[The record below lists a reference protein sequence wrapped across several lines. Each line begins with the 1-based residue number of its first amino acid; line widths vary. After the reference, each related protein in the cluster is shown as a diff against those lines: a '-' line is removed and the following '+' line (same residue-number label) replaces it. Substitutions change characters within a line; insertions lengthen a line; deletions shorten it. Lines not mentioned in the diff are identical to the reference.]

1 MKKLTLQANQNGA
14 GIMACKATKIPK
26 VVPEEVARAAANS
39 LATSSTILFAKVD
52 GNATTEG
59 YEGNQSSVTIDG
71 DRYVFFDPLSKKP
84 FNIVS
89 ADGTNTQVNV
99 NFSSDDIV
107 MNADPDTYNIRNY
120 ITTIPYN
127 GQSLDN
133 ADQWY
138 TIEDQTGTTFTFRG
152 AFPGLKLK
160 KIIRNP
166 NYNGSS
172 GYNYTDSDSGK
183 DYFLYKDELFW
194 FILDR
199 VDNTQP
205 YYADEDFNQPVGYP
219 SNKSLNGFIQIIYN
233 EADFTNGIPSSLLE
247 EVNQSIPSF
256 GFDGFVFTFAT
267 ALLGKRPDV
276 HGYVY
281 PSVSRGA
288 VSANFERVEGLTYH
302 NPENFACAR
311 LGVSPGTFE
320 DINVGD
326 SFTLNSH
333 ERKAFKFTT
342 NKADYYIV
350 PMSLPVD
357 DMLGNNVE
365 CSIITISETMTDM
378 DYCDHNGR
386 SQIDNSRNAIKIFGD
401 SVKGYTYLVVNNFTD
416 SSIDMTL
423 TDVAPSY
430 KESSKAYKAAVYA
443 GTSDA
448 RNSRNYTSCLPSEIN
463 SSYKDSFTLDDAVTT
478 FSEYQSLS
486 QHNDSTKVYKYAA
499 AELTNVK
506 SNLVLKKCANNL
518 VVVMPTGT
526 GTYKATKVASNDYS
540 KNMCVLELTEDEIAN
555 GRIFMVGPDPI
566 RPTTTT
572 ITQMNEEQKEN
583 YSEAKSLVEAGINFD
598 TSSSSDIL
606 NYMNK
611 ATQLSKDPLN
621 IDSIIAYDTYND
633 CTAAGST
640 CLLNSDT
647 ELARVVNPDT
657 VFKGEE
663 PAQGLPDDMEGP
675 SWPGPVSVYVFL
687 FTKNSS
693 GNYVISKQ
701 MSSSVYDDSG
711 SNASEGKLDP
721 HVYNY
726 FGTGVEQVTLV
737 KRDATEYNVR
747 VTVPE
752 Q

>member
-1 MKKLTLQANQNGA
+1 MKKLTLQANHNGA

-89 ADGTNTQVNV
+89 ADGTKTGVNV
-99 NFSSDDIV
+99 NFSQDDIV

-120 ITTIPYN
+120 VTTIPYN

-138 TIEDQTGTTFTFRG
+138 TINDQTGKTITFRG
-152 AFPGLKLK
+152 AFPGLKLTRLV
-160 KIIRNP
+160 RNP
-166 NYNGSS
+166 NYNSS
-172 GYNYTDSDSGK
+172 KNYVYEDKDSGI
-183 DYFLYKDELFW
+183 DVLIYKDTPFRFFLE
-194 FILDR
+194 R

-205 YYADEDFNQPVGYP
+205 YYADEAYEPIVGLG
-219 SNKSLNGFIQIIYN
+219 SNKTYNGFIQIIYN
-233 EADFTNGIPSSLLE
+233 AEDFTNGIPSSLLE
-247 EVNQSIPSF
+247 EANQSIPSF

-267 ALLGKRPDV
+267 TLVGKMSDNS
-276 HGYVY
+276 YVNT
-281 PSVSRGA
+281 SKSNGI
-288 VSANFERVEGLTYH
+288 VSADFDGVKGLTYRE
-302 NPENFACAR
+302 PENFAYAR
-311 LGVSPGTFE
+311 LGVSPESFE
-320 DINVGD
+320 EISVGY

-333 ERKAFKFTT
+333 ERKAFKLPT
-342 NKADYYIV
+342 NKDGYYIV
-350 PMSLPVD
+350 PIGLSVD
-357 DMLGNNVE
+357 SRIVDYIE
-365 CSIITISETMTDM
+365 CNCITITENMTDR
-378 DYCDHNGR
+378 DYCYPNAGAK
-386 SQIDNSRNAIKIFGD
+386 IDNKRNAINIFGV
-401 SVKGYTYLVVNNFTD
+401 SVEGYAYLVVNNFTD

-430 KESSKAYKAAVYA
+430 MESSQAYKAAIYA
-443 GTSDA
+443 AVSD
-448 RNSRNYTSCLPSEIN
+448 SSNYTTCLPSELR
-463 SSYKDSFTLDDAVTT
+463 SSYQDSIALDDAVTT
-478 FSEYQSLS
+478 FSATQIL
-486 QHNDSTKVYKYAA
+486 HNGNKYAA

-506 SNLVLKKCANNL
+506 SNLVLKQCANPL

-526 GTYKATKVASNDYS
+526 GTYKATKVASNDYI
-540 KNMCVLELTEDEIAN
+540 KKMCVLELTEDEIAN
-555 GRIFMVGPDPI
+555 GRIFIAGSDWI
-566 RPTTTT
+566 TAETT
-572 ITQMNEEQKEN
+572 ITQMTAEQKEN
-583 YSEAKSLVEAGINFD
+583 YSEAKSLAEAGINFD

-611 ATQLSKDPLN
+611 VTQLSKDPLN
-621 IDSIIAYDTYND
+621 INGTINFDTYND

-657 VFKGEE
+657 VFRGEE
-663 PAQGLPDDMEGP
+663 PEDGLPDDMEGP

-701 MSSSVYDDSG
+701 TSTSVYDDSE
-711 SNASEGKLDP
+711 SLASEGKLDP
-721 HVYNY
+721 HIYSY
-726 FGTGVEQVTLV
+726 FGADVEQVTLV
-737 KRDATEYNVR
+737 KRDSTEYNVR
-747 VTVPE
+747 ITVPA